1 MDSIKKVKEML
12 KCYPENAKRMK
23 ELEQEM
29 AQFIPLTASEVLEML
44 TFPGKTGDEVRVQ
57 KQRSNNRIF
66 YIATSYRRLAWLI
79 NHKTEREMTKEYEK
93 AAKADHYQYF

>member
-29 AQFIPLTASEVLEML
+29 AQFIPDY
-44 TFPGKTGDEVRVQ
+44 GKRGFGDADLSR
-57 KQRSNNRIF
+57 KD
-66 YIATSYRRLAWLI
+66 RR
-79 NHKTEREMTKEYEK
+79 
-93 AAKADHYQYF
+93 